1 MATTARP
8 VNPNPMAEEVEN
20 LQQFI
25 ENALD
30 LKLKVRAL
38 ALGG

>member
-1 MATTARP
+1 
-8 VNPNPMAEEVEN
+8 MAEEVEN

-30 LKLKVRAL
+30 LKLKVRSLPAL
-38 ALGG
+38 YLLLLLLL